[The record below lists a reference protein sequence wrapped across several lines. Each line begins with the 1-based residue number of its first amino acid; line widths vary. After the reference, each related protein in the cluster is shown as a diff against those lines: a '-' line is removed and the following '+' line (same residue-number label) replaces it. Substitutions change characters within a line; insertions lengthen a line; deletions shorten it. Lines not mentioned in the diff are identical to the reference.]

1 MISCTYMYRMN
12 KAIKLLQS
20 SKKDWTTKELQ
31 VFWKIK
37 NKNTLYTTIK
47 RYVKQGVLFR
57 IKKGEYSTKPIN
69 EPLIKEKVIKQARK
83 MVKESKLLWYVKDY
97 DQLTMESVLEA
108 VLGYGN
114 WQEVKSLV
122 ELVGKK
128 KLALTYNRLINQS
141 RVNLRPETINFFNLY
156 FKKYD

>member
-1 MISCTYMYRMN
+1 MYRMN

>member
-1 MISCTYMYRMN
+1 MN

>member
-1 MISCTYMYRMN
+1 MYRMN

-141 RVNLRPETINFFNLY
+141 RVNLRPETINFFNFY